1 METGVP
7 AMPLKLRRNRS
18 PAPPPN
24 CPLTECLALIGGAW
38 TPNIL
43 WHLMGGPRRFG
54 ELKRDIPGVS
64 PKMLTARL
72 RALEANGVIQREVKP
87 TSPPSVEYALTDL
100 GAELV
105 PAIEAIVRV
114 GHRLKQR
121 ADTADAVAAQ

>member
-1 METGVP
+1 
-7 AMPLKLRRNRS
+7 MPLKVRKNHS
-18 PAPPPN
+18 PAPPPD

-43 WHLMGGPRRFG
+43 WHLIGGPRRFG

-64 PKMLTARL
+64 PKMLTSRL
-72 RALEANGVIQREVKP
+72 RALEANGVILREVKR
-87 TSPPSVEYALTDL
+87 TSPPSVEYALTEF

-121 ADTADAVAAQ
+121 AGTADAVAAQ